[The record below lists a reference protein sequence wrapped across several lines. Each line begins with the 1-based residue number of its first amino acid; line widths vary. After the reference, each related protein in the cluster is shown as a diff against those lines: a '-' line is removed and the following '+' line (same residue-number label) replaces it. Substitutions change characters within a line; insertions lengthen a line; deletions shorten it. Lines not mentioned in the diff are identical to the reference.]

1 MYSAV
6 AQKSRNRTNPYLI
19 NDIMESSQEKL
30 LLKLYDFA
38 ITNCRR
44 KNIEKT
50 NKALNEL
57 IFGLRFDNE
66 EVEKISTGLFQ
77 LYNYCKD
84 EMRKRN
90 FEIVEKILTE
100 LKESWVEI
108 FTKEKSKISE

>member
-1 MYSAV
+1 MHPSLAV
-6 AQKSRNRTNPYLI
+6 KSRNRMNPYLI

-38 ITNCRR
+38 ITNCRLH
-44 KNIEKT
+44 NIEKT

-77 LYNYCKD
+77 LYRFCKD

-90 FEIVEKILTE
+90 FGTVEKILSE
-100 LKESWVEI
+100 LKESWANAL
-108 FTKEKSKISE
+108 KPGNHA

>member
-6 AQKSRNRTNPYLI
+6 AQKSRNRTNPYLV
-19 NDIMESSQEKL
+19 NEIMESSQEKL
-30 LLKLYDFA
+30 LIKLYDFA
-38 ITNCRR
+38 ITNCKRQ
-44 KNIEKT
+44 NIEKT

-57 IFGLRFDNE
+57 IFGLRFDTE

-77 LYNYCKD
+77 LYSYCKD

-90 FEIVEKILTE
+90 FSMVEKILTE

-108 FTKEKSKISE
+108 LTKKNDVSE